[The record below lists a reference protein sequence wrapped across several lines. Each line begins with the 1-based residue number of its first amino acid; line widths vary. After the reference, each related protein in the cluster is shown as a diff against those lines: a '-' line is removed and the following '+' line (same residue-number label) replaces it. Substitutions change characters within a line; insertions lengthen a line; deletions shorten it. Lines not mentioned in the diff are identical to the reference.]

1 MNPRVPRRD
10 VASALPDFPWDSLA
24 SYKATATSHPD
35 GIVDLSMGSPVDPVP
50 TAVIDAALSAAN
62 SPGYPTTAGTP
73 QFRQAVST
81 WLAHA
86 LGVSDYPAD
95 AVLPT
100 MGSKEA
106 VAWLPLMLGFGAGHT
121 VIAPRLAYPTYEV
134 GAIVAGCDFVRAD
147 DPSQWP
153 ANADIAL
160 VWLNSPSNPT
170 GKVLSADEMRRLVDA
185 ARERGAIVASD
196 ECYIELTWDQPA
208 TSVLHPSV
216 CGGDYQGLLAL
227 HSLSKRSNLAGYRV
241 ASITG
246 DASLVDQLLQ
256 VRKHLGH
263 LVPTPMLAA
272 ACAAYAD
279 VDQAARMR
287 EVYGRRRYLLTAALA
302 EAGFTC
308 EPEAGSLFIWASRGE
323 DCWRTVA
330 RLAESGILVAPGTF
344 YGPEGSSHVRIA
356 LTASDAAINQAVLR
370 LSHLR

>member
-1 MNPRVPRRD
+1 M
-10 VASALPDFPWDSLA
+10 
-24 SYKATATSHPD
+24 
-35 GIVDLSMGSPVDPVP
+35 VDLSMGSPVDPVP
-50 TAVIDAALSAAN
+50 AAVIDAALSAAN
-62 SPGYPTTAGTP
+62 APGYPTTAGTP

-81 WLAHA
+81 WLSHA
-86 LGVSDYPAD
+86 LGVVDYPTD

-153 ANADIAL
+153 ADADIAL

-170 GKVLSADEMRRLVDA
+170 GKVLSADEMRRVVDA

-208 TSVLHPSV
+208 TSVLHASV
-216 CGGDYQGLLAL
+216 CGTNHQGLLAL

-246 DASLVDQLLQ
+246 DATLVDQLLQ

-272 ACAAYAD
+272 ASAAYAD
-279 VDQAARMR
+279 VDQAAHMR
-287 EVYGRRRYLLTAALA
+287 DVYGRRRQLLTAALEA
-302 EAGFTC
+302 AGFTC
-308 EPEAGSLFIWASRGE
+308 EPEVGSLFIWASRDE
-323 DCWRTVA
+323 DCWQTVA
-330 RLAESGILVAPGTF
+330 TLAESGILVAPGTF
-344 YGPEGSSHVRIA
+344 YGPDGASHIRLA
-356 LTASDAAINQAVLR
+356 LTAIDTAVDEAVLR